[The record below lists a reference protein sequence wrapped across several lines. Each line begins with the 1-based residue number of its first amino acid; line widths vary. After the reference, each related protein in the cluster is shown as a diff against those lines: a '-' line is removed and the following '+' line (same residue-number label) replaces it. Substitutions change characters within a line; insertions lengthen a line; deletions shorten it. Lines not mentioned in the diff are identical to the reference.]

1 MNNDLDA
8 IEECLEENDSKWNQ
22 AVDATAETTHTDT
35 LAQTVDPA
43 GEVEDLNIVRQ
54 KIVNEEY
61 KVWKKHAPFLYDIMM
76 RYAILDEN

>member
-1 MNNDLDA
+1 M
-8 IEECLEENDSKWNQ
+8 DSNP
-22 AVDATAETTHTDT
+22 DATGDSTEEDLAKSYQAFSISAETTHTDMI
-35 LAQTVDPA
+35 AQPVDPA

-76 RYAILDEN
+76 RYAVQH